1 VSDDVVLNINSFRR
15 RLESM
20 ERLVVELQNRVNS
33 EATIQANNAS
43 RSASSMNEMFK
54 AKENLYDEISRLEM
68 KIDDHYRHCPLN
80 MYDRLDKL
88 YDAVRTLNNQVFS
101 NSENKQESKSPNE
114 LFIHIF
120 PGKPCMFGT
129 ISMCVLRDDKCVGFE
144 HMDCPLNMYDRL
156 VIEKHR

>member
-1 VSDDVVLNINSFRR
+1 MSDDVVLNINSFRR

-68 KIDDHYRHCPLN
+68 KIDDHYRQ
-80 MYDRLDKL
+80 LDNL
-88 YDAVRTLNNQVFS
+88 YDVVRTLNNQVFS

-114 LFIHIF
+114 WFIHIF
-120 PGKPCMFGT
+120 PGKTCIFET
-129 ISMCVLRDDKCVGFE
+129 INMCVLRDDKCVGFD
-144 HMDCPLNMYDRL
+144 HMNCPLNMYDRL

>member
-1 VSDDVVLNINSFRR
+1 MSDDVVLNINSFRR

-68 KIDDHYRHCPLN
+68 KIDDHHRQ
-80 MYDRLDKL
+80 LDNL
-88 YDAVRTLNNQVFS
+88 YDVVRTLNNQVFS
-101 NSENKQESKSPNE
+101 NSENKQESESPNE
-114 LFIHIF
+114 WFIHVF
-120 PGKPCMFGT
+120 PGKPCIFGT
-129 ISMCVLRDDKCVGFE
+129 ISMCVLRDDKCVGFD
-144 HMDCPLNMYDRL
+144 HMNCPLNMYDRL